1 MEFRN
6 FEINSVIN
14 DENKMTLSIDLSQS
28 KKFPKGGRFLTES
41 INPKVFIN
49 GIQKN
54 AVILLNHNKQ
64 MVVSNKFRA
73 NETQNGVEVEVDLD
87 PRNVFASTCIS
98 YRENE
103 VPLSVS
109 FGFICKEERM
119 NGKHREVLDLE
130 ISELSVLTVESAYPS
145 SVRSLDVSM
154 TIDELKAIINETVK
168 NAFEEQQKVQEEQ
181 KVEEEVKVEEQI
193 VEEKPIEEPK
203 KEIVEQVVKIDTTE
217 FENAFKTFL
226 NDFKEVV
233 KPQEQPQEEAKVVEE
248 VVEEP
253 VKPAIDEEKVKAD
266 IERYKKMLEE
276 M

>member
-1 MEFRN
+1 MEFRS
-6 FEINSVIN
+6 FEINSVIS

-49 GIQKN
+49 GIQNN
-54 AVILLNHNKQ
+54 AVILLNHDKR
-64 MVVSNKFRA
+64 MVVSNKFKA

-109 FGFICKEERM
+109 FGFVCKEERM

-168 NAFEEQQKVQEEQ
+168 NAFEEQQKAQETPV
-181 KVEEEVKVEEQI
+181 VEEPKVEEQQ
-193 VEEKPIEEPK
+193 VEEQPQEQSEVKV
-203 KEIVEQVVKIDTTE
+203 VEQVVKLDATGL
-217 FENAFKTFL
+217 ENAFKTFL

-233 KPQEQPQEEAKVVEE
+233 KPQEQPQEEVKVVEE
-248 VVEEP
+248 VVEKPVEP
-253 VKPAIDEEKVKAD
+253 TVDEEKVKAD

>member
-28 KKFPKGGRFLTES
+28 KRFPSNGRFLTES
-41 INPKVFIN
+41 INPKVFVN
-49 GIQKN
+49 GIRKN

-64 MVVSNKFRA
+64 MVVSNKFNA
-73 NETQNGVEVEVDLD
+73 KETQNGVEVEVDLD

-119 NGKHREVLDLE
+119 NGRHREVLDLE

-145 SVRSLDVSM
+145 SVRSLDVSVSM
-154 TIDELKAIINETVK
+154 EELKEIINESVK
-168 NAFEEQQKVQEEQ
+168 NALEQQKVQEEV
-181 KVEEEVKVEEQI
+181 KIEEPV
-193 VEEKPIEEPK
+193 VEEKPVEEPVVEEK
-203 KEIVEQVVKIDTTE
+203 QVVEQVVKLDATGL
-217 FENAFKTFL
+217 ENAFKTFL

-233 KPQEQPQEEAKVVEE
+233 AVKPPQEEPKVEEKVVEE

-253 VKPAIDEEKVKAD
+253 VKPIVDEEKVKAD
-266 IERYKKMLEE
+266 IERYKKMLEDL
-276 M
+276 

>member
-28 KKFPKGGRFLTES
+28 KKFPRNCRFQTES

-64 MVVSNKFRA
+64 MVVSNKFNA
-73 NETQNGVEVEVDLD
+73 KETHNGVEVEVDLD

-109 FGFICKEERM
+109 FGFVCKEERM

-145 SVRSLDVSM
+145 SVRSLDVSV
-154 TIDELKAIINETVK
+154 TLDELKEIINETVK
-168 NAFEEQQKVQEEQ
+168 NALEQQKTQEEVV
-181 KVEEEVKVEEQI
+181 VEEPK
-193 VEEKPIEEPK
+193 VEEKPVEEPK
-203 KEIVEQVVKIDTTE
+203 EEKQIVEQVVKLDATGL
-217 FENAFKTFL
+217 ENAFKTFL
-226 NDFKEVV
+226 DDFKEVV
-233 KPQEQPQEEAKVVEE
+233 KPQEQPKVEEVVEEKVVEE
-248 VVEEP
+248 VVNEP
-253 VKPAIDEEKVKAD
+253 VKPTVDEEKVKAD

-276 M
+276 L

>member
-28 KKFPKGGRFLTES
+28 KKFPRNNRFHTES

-64 MVVSNKFRA
+64 MVVSNKFNA
-73 NETQNGVEVEVDLD
+73 KETQNGVEVEVDLD

-145 SVRSLDVSM
+145 SVRSLDVSV
-154 TIDELKAIINETVK
+154 TLDELKEIINETVK
-168 NAFEEQQKVQEEQ
+168 NAFEQQKAQEE
-181 KVEEEVKVEEQI
+181 VVIEEPK
-193 VEEKPIEEPK
+193 VEEKPVEEPK
-203 KEIVEQVVKIDTTE
+203 VEEKQVVEQVVKLDATGL
-217 FENAFKTFL
+217 ENAFKTFL

-233 KPQEQPQEEAKVVEE
+233 KPQEQPKVEE
-248 VVEEP
+248 VVEEVVKEP
-253 VKPAIDEEKVKAD
+253 VKPTVDEEKVKAD

-276 M
+276 L

>member
-1 MEFRN
+1 MEFRS
-6 FEINSVIN
+6 FEINSVIS
-14 DENKMTLSIDLSQS
+14 DENKMTLSIDLTQS
-28 KKFPKGGRFLTES
+28 KKFPKGSRFLTES

-49 GIQKN
+49 GIQNN
-54 AVILLNHNKQ
+54 AVILLNHDKR
-64 MVVSNKFRA
+64 MVVSNKFKA

-109 FGFICKEERM
+109 FGFVCKEERM

-168 NAFEEQQKVQEEQ
+168 NAFEEQQKAQEIPV
-181 KVEEEVKVEEQI
+181 VEEPKVEEQQ
-193 VEEKPIEEPK
+193 IEEQPQEQQK
-203 KEIVEQVVKIDTTE
+203 VEVVEQVVKLDATGL
-217 FENAFKTFL
+217 ENAFKTFL

-233 KPQEQPQEEAKVVEE
+233 KPQEQPKEEVKVVEE
-248 VVEEP
+248 VVEKPVEP
-253 VKPAIDEEKVKAD
+253 TVDEEKVKAD

>member
-1 MEFRN
+1 MEFRS
-6 FEINSVIN
+6 FEINSVIS

-49 GIQKN
+49 GIQNN
-54 AVILLNHNKQ
+54 AVILLNHDKR
-64 MVVSNKFRA
+64 MVVSNKFKA

-109 FGFICKEERM
+109 FGFVCKEERM

-168 NAFEEQQKVQEEQ
+168 NAFEEQQKVQETPV
-181 KVEEEVKVEEQI
+181 VEEPKVEEQQ
-193 VEEKPIEEPK
+193 VEEQPQEQPGVKV
-203 KEIVEQVVKIDTTE
+203 VEQVVKLDATGL
-217 FENAFKTFL
+217 ENAFKTFL

-233 KPQEQPQEEAKVVEE
+233 KPQEQPQEEVKVVEE
-248 VVEEP
+248 VVEKPVEP
-253 VKPAIDEEKVKAD
+253 TVDEEKVKAD

>member
-28 KKFPKGGRFLTES
+28 KKFPRNCRFQTES

-64 MVVSNKFRA
+64 MVVSNKFNA
-73 NETQNGVEVEVDLD
+73 KETHNGVEVEVDLD

-109 FGFICKEERM
+109 FGFVCKEERM

-145 SVRSLDVSM
+145 SVRSLDSV
-154 TIDELKAIINETVK
+154 TLDELKEIINETVK
-168 NAFEEQQKVQEEQ
+168 NALEQQKPQEEVVVEEP
-181 KVEEEVKVEEQI
+181 KVEEKQ
-193 VEEKPIEEPK
+193 VEEKQVEEPK
-203 KEIVEQVVKIDTTE
+203 EEKQIVEQVVKLDATGL
-217 FENAFKTFL
+217 ENAFKTFL

-233 KPQEQPQEEAKVVEE
+233 KPQEQPKVEKVVEE
-248 VVEEP
+248 VVNEP
-253 VKPAIDEEKVKAD
+253 VKPTIDEEKVKAD

-276 M
+276 L